1 VPSVRFSRDKRGY
14 EHTYLVHES
23 GGGRGRP
30 ARMRV
35 LYWFRTPPGIKVG
48 REPFDQEA
56 RKQIE
61 AKNPGISF
69 DWNAIASTPM
79 PPVPEVEHWRERRR
93 VERAAKVARREEEQE
108 SARVEPESQG
118 SATLSVSEP
127 LVFAEATGL
136 AEAGALADA
145 AVSIKP
151 ASATGISDPTSDG
164 VMAGESAAIAAPD
177 AAPAGDAPARKR
189 RRRRGGRRR
198 RTGADPAAG
207 PATELS
213 DSELQESEPDEDLE
227 SAGEE
232 GSEPDAPPDQGS
244 SPAPVQAAVD
254 TPIPAPVQTPV
265 ASPADAGMVEQE
277 PPSDRPADEPSTT
290 SKE

>member
-23 GGGRGRP
+23 GGGRNRP

-61 AKNPGISF
+61 AKNPGIVF

-108 SARVEPESQG
+108 PARAEPESQG

-145 AVSIKP
+145 ALSVKP
-151 ASATGISDPTSDG
+151 GPLTEIGDPANG
-164 VMAGESAAIAAPD
+164 MMAGESAGISVPD
-177 AAPAGDAPARKR
+177 AAPVGDAAARKR

-207 PATELS
+207 PETGLPG
-213 DSELQESEPDEDLE
+213 SELHESEPDEAIE
-227 SAGEE
+227 SAG
-232 GSEPDAPPDQGS
+232 GDLSEPDGARAPGS
-244 SPAPVQAAVD
+244 SPAPVQAAMAP
-254 TPIPAPVQTPV
+254 PIPAPVQTPV
-265 ASPADAGMVEQE
+265 PAPVQTGTVEQE
-277 PPSDRPADEPSTT
+277 SPSNLPAGEPADT

>member
-1 VPSVRFSRDKRGY
+1 
-14 EHTYLVHES
+14 
-23 GGGRGRP
+23 
-30 ARMRV
+30 MRV

-79 PPVPEVEHWRERRR
+79 PPVPDVEHWRERRR

-108 SARVEPESQG
+108 STRVEPESQG
-118 SATLSVSEP
+118 SADLSAAEP

-136 AEAGALADA
+136 AEAGALALADA
-145 AVSIKP
+145 AVSLNGG
-151 ASATGISDPTSDG
+151 SLDTVSDPP
-164 VMAGESAAIAAPD
+164 SADVPGAMAAPG
-177 AAPAGDAPARKR
+177 AAATGDAPARKR

-207 PATELS
+207 AATDLPDSEPQ
-213 DSELQESEPDEDLE
+213 DSELDEPIESAGDDLSEPDVTLDPEPVPGPAQTAAETLVPTATPEQQSPSDL
-227 SAGEE
+227 
-232 GSEPDAPPDQGS
+232 
-244 SPAPVQAAVD
+244 
-254 TPIPAPVQTPV
+254 
-265 ASPADAGMVEQE
+265 PAD
-277 PPSDRPADEPSTT
+277 DRPDT